1 VIRQKNRLLAEAG
14 ESSSPQSFYDQIEA
28 WNDQLIEF
36 GTIIHNSRTDYVSR
50 LNRVLDEQDHGRAI
64 FGAERVSVRY
74 RSHLEG
80 KGDLEDFARLF
91 RERLEARMGAEIAA
105 GRVLIGPHRDDLEI
119 LADDREVARYGSAGQ
134 QRSALLLL
142 DLAQIYIYNSVYEE
156 SPVLLIDDIDAEL
169 DRGRIEALLSELE
182 GRAQTFI
189 STSRR
194 AIAARY
200 RDRARVYL
208 VTNGR
213 AVWEGG
219 PGAEAPG
226 AEAPEGELER
236 AVREMVLDEEN
247 EHNAAF

>member
-1 VIRQKNRLLAEAG
+1 
-14 ESSSPQSFYDQIEA
+14 
-28 WNDQLIEF
+28 
-36 GTIIHNSRTDYVSR
+36 
-50 LNRVLDEQDHGRAI
+50 
-64 FGAERVSVRY
+64 
-74 RSHLEG
+74 
-80 KGDLEDFARLF
+80 
-91 RERLEARMGAEIAA
+91 
-105 GRVLIGPHRDDLEI
+105 
-119 LADDREVARYGSAGQ
+119 
-134 QRSALLLL
+134 
-142 DLAQIYIYNSVYEE
+142 
-156 SPVLLIDDIDAEL
+156 LLIDDIDAEL